1 MPRYCSVV
9 KSANERLFHA
19 LEEAFLGRS
28 GFSVVRER
36 RVQPSAVARTEER
49 RKSRVWET
57 RELLFA
63 EHREDAG

>member
-1 MPRYCSVV
+1 MPRYCIVV
-9 KSANERLFHA
+9 KSANERLFQA

-28 GFSVVRER
+28 DFSVVRER
-36 RVQPSAVARTEER
+36 RVEQSAARTEER

-63 EHREDAG
+63 EHREE